1 MTPAP
6 SSTRCPFRP
15 ETMELARRSCR
26 SFGAMASICDAARN
40 FRISRQS
47 ATGIEGGADRPR
59 ERSCRGA
66 AYHAAQ
72 AFIFERTGKA
82 AKSHNGVRSEFAR
95 LAKEDPRIDRSF
107 AAFLARAYN
116 LKAMADYAIGDDVG
130 VSLSEA
136 GQAIES
142 AARFVACVSR
152 LLEPHE

>member
-1 MTPAP
+1 MTQ
-6 SSTRCPFRP
+6 P
-15 ETMELARRSCR
+15 ETFAYLAKAQQALKEARIVL
-26 SFGAMASICDAARN
+26 ANDLAEAAGR
-40 FRISRQS
+40 
-47 ATGIEGGADRPR
+47 AAYH
-59 ERSCRGA
+59 A

-95 LAKEDPRIDRSF
+95 LAKEDPRIDRGF

-116 LKAMADYAIGDDVG
+116 LKATADYAIGDDAG

-142 AARFVACVSR
+142 AAQFVAGVSR
-152 LLEPHE
+152 LLELHG